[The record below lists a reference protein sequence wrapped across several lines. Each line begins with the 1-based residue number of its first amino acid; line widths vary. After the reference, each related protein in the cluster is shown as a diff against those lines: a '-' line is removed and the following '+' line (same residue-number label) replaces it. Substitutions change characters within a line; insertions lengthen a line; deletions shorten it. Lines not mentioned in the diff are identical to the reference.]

1 MNSGSYWSEP
11 FIRQLAD
18 KEIRDEFVAD
28 QVRTRIALMIRT
40 LREQEDRKWSQTE
53 LGRRANKPQNVISR
67 LENPDYGKAN
77 LQTLLEIA
85 AAFDLPLLVEIP
97 EWEDWFRR
105 TSDVRAASL
114 RRSSFD
120 AERFI
125 LKARTAY
132 PAIESRQIV
141 TGSKFEHLRTIRTDT
156 TQANAQTVLDS
167 GDLSLSASVARV
179 NMTAA
184 TAGTDAPIRISGHG

>member
-1 MNSGSYWSEP
+1 MLSGSYWSEA

-28 QVRTRIALMIRT
+28 QVRARIALMIRA
-40 LREQEDRKWSQTE
+40 LREQADRDWSQTE
-53 LGRRANKPQNVISR
+53 LGRRAGKPQNVISR
-67 LENPDYGKAN
+67 LESPDYGKEN

-105 TSDVRAASL
+105 TSDIRATTL

-120 AERFI
+120 AEQ
-125 LKARTAY
+125 LVSQARAASQ
-132 PAIESRQIV
+132 PIKISNSKVSRLHIV
-141 TGSKFEHLRTIRTDT
+141 HAGSRERSVATGST
-156 TQANAQTVLDS
+156 
-167 GDLSLSASVARV
+167 
-179 NMTAA
+179 
-184 TAGTDAPIRISGHG
+184 GTDAQYRVASHG